1 MSSARAKEARMTGK
15 TLNKLLYLFDRIE
28 DVDGNIAKNVLDLH
42 QQEKKA
48 AIGALKVAL
57 SIPGP
62 GEIRQI
68 TSNTVGK
75 FRGIAGK
82 TPEALRAP
90 GPRSPGVLDPSRS
103 IQNAMKAFR

>member
-48 AIGALKVAL
+48 AIGALPECKV
-57 SIPGP
+57 
-62 GEIRQI
+62 R
-68 TSNTVGK
+68 
-75 FRGIAGK
+75 
-82 TPEALRAP
+82 
-90 GPRSPGVLDPSRS
+90 
-103 IQNAMKAFR
+103 